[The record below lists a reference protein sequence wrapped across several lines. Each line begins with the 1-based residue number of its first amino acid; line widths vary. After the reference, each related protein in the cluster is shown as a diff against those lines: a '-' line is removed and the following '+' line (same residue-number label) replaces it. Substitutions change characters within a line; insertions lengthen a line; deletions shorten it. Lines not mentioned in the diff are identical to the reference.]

1 MKNTIKANLAKTNQA
16 KVEAAEK
23 AARQAELDA
32 IQPRN
37 IIDSITEVAEG
48 EIRVDRNEEGGLK
61 GVNGGGY
68 IQVTLDGQHTIAAKT
83 KEEVEAIKARLE
95 KGIEGDGLLHK
106 TLFIDGMKCECVG
119 ATEEELEADIK
130 AAENYAQAHKLHVL
144 RDAPVGEELHEA
156 EIKPADAE
164 QIDLEGMTF
173 ILLYGTKQLIDL
185 EGNEVANLDHIK
197 SPLTREDIK
206 AALLKD
212 IDTVIAARR
221 AKEEEESHHC
231 DQFETNCHS
240 NNPEDWGPF
249 TLIVWSVDE
258 YGDEDDE
265 DLGEFDC
272 LDDVYDEIE
281 WHRKNTNY
289 ERWEI
294 LDREGDVIEED
305 YF

>member
-173 ILLYGTKQLIDL
+173 ILLYETKQLIDL

-221 AKEEEESHHC
+221 AEEEAERSECEHCSCEEGAEAPFTVYVYEDEDEEEE
-231 DQFETNCHS
+231 
-240 NNPEDWGPF
+240 
-249 TLIVWSVDE
+249 
-258 YGDEDDE
+258 E
-265 DLGEFDC
+265 DLGEFDT
-272 LDDVYDEIE
+272 LDDAYDEIE
-281 WHRKNTNY
+281 WHRENTNY
-289 ERWEI
+289 CRWRI
-294 LDREGDVIEED
+294 VDCLGDCVDED